1 MAPRSARG
9 LGARDETDDPTEAQ
23 LREVARFDSHPES
36 NLPEY
41 NGARSVY
48 PFLPS
53 GTASLNDVNRGL
65 FILGL
70 RPPR

>member
-1 MAPRSARG
+1 
-9 LGARDETDDPTEAQ
+9 
-23 LREVARFDSHPES
+23 VARFDSHPES